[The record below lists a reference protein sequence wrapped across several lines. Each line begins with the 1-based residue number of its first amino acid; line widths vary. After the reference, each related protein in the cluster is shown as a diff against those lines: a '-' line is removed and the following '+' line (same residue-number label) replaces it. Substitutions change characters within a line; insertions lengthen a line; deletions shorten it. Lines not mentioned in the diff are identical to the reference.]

1 MEYYEVLSRR
11 RMHRAFLPD
20 PVPEESIQRIARS
33 IRRAPSGGYSQG
45 QSVVV
50 VTDEAMRH
58 TIAERFDEKSWV
70 EEGSAPFV
78 STAPV
83 HLVPCICE
91 RLYHERYNQP
101 DKLAITGGEETTWPV
116 PYWFVDAGAALMLVL
131 MTAIARD
138 SWPRSSGTRTRKQSC
153 ANCSIFR
160 RMSCRSGSWS
170 SVTQPRTPPPN
181 GRRARSRS
189 GAVRTRRSSTAS
201 AGAPNESHAGG
212 RGFESCR

>member
-1 MEYYEVLSRR
+1 MEYYEVLSQR

-58 TIAERFDEKSWV
+58 RIARRLDDEASG
-70 EEGSAPFV
+70 EETDGTSMI

-83 HLVPCICE
+83 HLILCFCE
-91 RLYHERYNQP
+91 RLYHDRYNQP

-116 PYWFVDAGAALMLVL
+116 PYWFIDVGAALMLVL
-131 MTAIARD
+131 MTAIAEGLAATFFGDPNQEAILRELLD
-138 SWPRSSGTRTRKQSC
+138 LPADVVPIGITLIGYPAEDPDADRATRVFKE
-153 ANCSIFR
+153 R
-160 RMSCRSGSWS
+160 RRPEADVIHRERWRPAP
-170 SVTQPRTPPPN
+170 T
-181 GRRARSRS
+181 
-189 GAVRTRRSSTAS
+189 S
-201 AGAPNESHAGG
+201 APS
-212 RGFESCR
+212 

>member
-58 TIAERFDEKSWV
+58 TIAERFDEKGYV
-70 EEGSAPFV
+70 EETGDLPII

-83 HLVPCICE
+83 HLILCVCE

-101 DKLAITGGEETTWPV
+101 DKLAVTDGEETTWPV
-116 PYWFVDAGAALMLVL
+116 PYWFIDVGAALMLVL
-131 MTAIARD
+131 MTAIAEGLAATFFGDPNQDAILRELLD
-138 SWPRSSGTRTRKQSC
+138 LPADVVPIGVTLVGYPAEDPDAERATRVFKE
-153 ANCSIFR
+153 R
-160 RMSCRSGSWS
+160 RRPEAQIIHRERWR
-170 SVTQPRTPPPN
+170 P
-181 GRRARSRS
+181 
-189 GAVRTRRSSTAS
+189 
-201 AGAPNESHAGG
+201 
-212 RGFESCR
+212 